1 MRLIMLAILTLIA
14 GMISSSTCKNAAPKE
29 NTVTAADTI
38 FYHHRSYCYGRCK
51 VYTLLIMG
59 DGTAHYEAIANNET
73 TGLFECRDQ
82 ADTWKE
88 FIADAT
94 SMGYFNLNE
103 RYDNTGIT
111 DLPMKTT
118 AMRGE
123 KGLKWLYDRYR
134 GPAMM
139 DELYERI
146 DAIITQ
152 TQWIPKQN

>member
-1 MRLIMLAILTLIA
+1 MRLVTLAILTLIA
-14 GMISSSTCKNAAPKE
+14 GLISSSTCKNASGQKVSIAATD
-29 NTVTAADTI
+29 TV
-38 FYHHRSYCYGRCK
+38 FFHHRSYCYGRCK
-51 VYTLLIMG
+51 VYKLLITG

-73 TGLFECRDQ
+73 MGLFECRNQGDK
-82 ADTWKE
+82 WKE
-88 FIADAT
+88 FISDAT

-103 RYDNTGIT
+103 RYDNTGIS

-123 KGLKWLYDRYR
+123 HGLKWLYDRYR

-139 DELYERI
+139 DKLYERM
-146 DAIITQ
+146 DTIIAQ